1 MEQEAK
7 LPSRQYEIDLFRFLA
22 ALAVVLYHYTHR
34 AYGADNLSPVAYPE
48 LSPVTRYGYLG
59 VQLFFII
66 SGYVVL
72 LSAQGKTVRQFFV
85 SRVQR
90 LYPAFW
96 VACTLTFL
104 VVRFW
109 GTGPLNE
116 LSAPLLNV
124 GTIQYLQNLT
134 MLQEFWGQVNVD
146 QAYWSLTVEISFY
159 FLISLLISYKLMSH
173 INFAIGLLLGYSIV
187 APYLNEAN
195 TAFHYLFFPQHAPYF
210 IAGMLFY
217 LMQQPAGRT
226 RVRYALMLVAYLLAM
241 RYSRYGI
248 AEHGVQEAIVLSVV
262 TSFFFLVGL
271 VAFGS
276 LNFGRQEWLAK
287 LGAVTYPLYLLHG
300 YIGYVVFHRF
310 SHLLD
315 RYVLLAGLLALMLLA
330 AYLIS
335 VWVEKPLG
343 KLLGRQ
349 LNRLLNYLDGP
360 SKSSD
365 SGMAAEHSRGQA
377 NRATNRL
384 ATADEKRETQRA
396 VAH

>member
-1 MEQEAK
+1 MEPQAK

-96 VACTLTFL
+96 IACTLTFL
-104 VVRFW
+104 IVRFW
-109 GTGPLNE
+109 GTGPLDE
-116 LSAPLLNV
+116 LSAPILNV
-124 GTIQYLQNLT
+124 GTRQYLQNLT

-159 FLISLLISYKLMSH
+159 FFISLLISYKLMPH
-173 INFAIGLLLGYSIV
+173 INLAIGLLLAYAVV
-187 APYLNEAN
+187 APYLNMGN
-195 TAFHYLFFPQHAPYF
+195 TPFTTLFFPQHAAYF
-210 IAGMLFY
+210 VAGMLFY

-226 RVRYALMLVAYLLAM
+226 WVRYAFMLVAYLLAV
-241 RYSRYGI
+241 RYGRYGM
-248 AEHGVQEAIVLSVV
+248 AEHGVQEAVVLGIV
-262 TSFFFLVGL
+262 TSFFILVGL
-271 VAFGS
+271 VAFGI

-300 YIGYVVFHRF
+300 HIGYVVFHRF
-310 SHLLD
+310 SHLVD
-315 RYVLLAGLLALMLLA
+315 RYVLLVGLLVVMLLA

-335 VWVEKPLG
+335 NSVEKPLG

-349 LNRLLNYLDGP
+349 LNRLLNYLEDSGKP
-360 SKSSD
+360 TVNEWSSD
-365 SGMAAEHSRGQA
+365 QAREQASRP
-377 NRATNRL
+377 NSRL
-384 ATADEKRETQRA
+384 APADEKQEEQRA
-396 VAH
+396 VAR